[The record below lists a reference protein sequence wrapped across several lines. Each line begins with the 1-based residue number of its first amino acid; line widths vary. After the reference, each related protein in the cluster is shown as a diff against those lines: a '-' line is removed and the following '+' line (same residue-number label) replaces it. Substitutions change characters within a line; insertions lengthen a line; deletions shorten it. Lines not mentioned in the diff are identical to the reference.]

1 VRIDSSRPLDLQ
13 RPEEASSESLRRA
26 GSVARA
32 RQSEVFESLLRLRSR
47 SHFKSLRNELAELT
61 GPLVNDPGIF
71 SPGHSL
77 QVLEHIIG
85 TVLPRLD
92 AEPEIKALAAIL
104 LEQEVQQRRELGE
117 RLSEIEDT

>member
-1 VRIDSSRPLDLQ
+1 
-13 RPEEASSESLRRA
+13 
-26 GSVARA
+26 
-32 RQSEVFESLLRLRSR
+32 
-47 SHFKSLRNELAELT
+47 
-61 GPLVNDPGIF
+61 
-71 SPGHSL
+71 
-77 QVLEHIIG
+77 VLEHIIG